1 MEGLQLHSE
10 NLLLNRSIF
19 VVVSFSFKVFVLYLK
34 PACANWGG
42 VAEIIVKGIGGWR
55 LISSVDEKMDGSIW
69 GKRREVQNE

>member
-1 MEGLQLHSE
+1 MEGLHLHSE

-19 VVVSFSFKVFVLYLK
+19 VFSFNVFVLYLK
-34 PACANWGG
+34 PACTNSGG
-42 VAEIIVKGIGGWR
+42 VADIIVKGIGGWR